1 MPFLAGGLHLG
12 ASAWPLSGQKASLTV
27 AGPHTR
33 PCPILS
39 SAPSRAFPQDLSCRA
54 APPSTERWGSVDG
67 MPVSPL
73 PLPVSLRSRSEEMR
87 VITFALLRINPGER
101 EENYYAQ

>member
-1 MPFLAGGLHLG
+1 MATLG
-12 ASAWPLSGQKASLTV
+12 TESVAHSGWSSHSALPDPV
-27 AGPHTR
+27 F
-33 PCPILS
+33 
-39 SAPSRAFPQDLSCRA
+39 APSRAFPQDLSCRA
-54 APPSTERWGSVDG
+54 APPSTELWGSIDG